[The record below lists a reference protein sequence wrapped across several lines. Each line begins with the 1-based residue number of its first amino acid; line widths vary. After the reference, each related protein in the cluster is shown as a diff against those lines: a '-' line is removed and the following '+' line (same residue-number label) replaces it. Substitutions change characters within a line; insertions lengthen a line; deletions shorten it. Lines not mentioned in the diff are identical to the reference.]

1 MNCRMTEDP
10 IQVILIDKFHPKV
23 NKEIFLR
30 YFNISKAYRVYNS
43 RTLIL
48 EETINVQ
55 FDYFDQ
61 SNWKLSDVED

>member
-1 MNCRMTEDP
+1 
-10 IQVILIDKFHPKV
+10 
-23 NKEIFLR
+23 LR